1 MMLYVVVGA
10 FMIMDI
16 ITGFVQAIKN
26 KSVNS
31 TVFRDGMYKK
41 VGSVAIVLFG
51 TLVDYC
57 QTMVDIGFSVNCSLT
72 FSIAIIIM
80 ESISILENIGNLNP
94 DLVKFIEP
102 YLEKISNK

>member
-1 MMLYVVVGA
+1 MV
-10 FMIMDI
+10 MDI
-16 ITGFVQAIKN
+16 VTGFAYAIKN

-31 TVFRDGMYKK
+31 TVFRDGIYKK

-51 TLVDYC
+51 VLVDYC
-57 QTMVDIGFSVNCSLT
+57 QTMVDIGFSIDCTVT
-72 FSIAIIIM
+72 FSIAIIVM

>member
-1 MMLYVVVGA
+1 MLYVVVVA
-10 FMIMDI
+10 FIIMDI
-16 ITGFVQAIKN
+16 LTGFAGAIK
-26 KSVNS
+26 KKTVNS

-72 FSIAIIIM
+72 FSIAIIVM
-80 ESISILENIGNLNP
+80 ESISILENIGELNP
-94 DLVKFIEP
+94 DLVKIIQP